1 MEVYDFTKDAMR
13 AGEVAEE
20 IDYLGISQLSK
31 VRSMIEKLKEQEKEE
46 RCRERKECFDVVVL
60 PMLKTMA
67 QEEGCKLTIEQK
79 GMVVEAYFEN
89 QNTLSLDL
97 KSSCRKLI
105 FSAFDF
111 ITLEQQESGCRIV
124 CSFDLSE

>member
-1 MEVYDFTKDAMR
+1 MEVYDFTEDAIR

-20 IDYLGISQLSK
+20 IDYLGVSQLSE
-31 VRSMIEKLKEQEKEE
+31 VRNMIEKLKEQEKEE
-46 RCRERKECFDVVVL
+46 RYRERKECFNVVVL

-79 GMVVEAYFEN
+79 GMVVEAYFED

-111 ITLEQQESGCRIV
+111 ITLEQQESGYRIV